1 MDKKTAICQYLKKYH
16 TGGERAVYS
25 RELQRLFSIDG
36 RGLRRKINSLRQD
49 GYPICSDER
58 GYYYADTQE
67 EINGT
72 VCRLNQM
79 VTKVSNART
88 GSRWKFPL
96 PCVRGKLCPEKMKFF
111 RSCLPA
117 KRGKS

>member
-1 MDKKTAICQYLKKYH
+1 MDKETAICQYLKKHH

-58 GYYYADTQE
+58 GYYYADSHQRHGMSAQSDGDE
-67 EINGT
+67 SIQCQNGAL
-72 VCRLNQM
+72 VCLYPRQRNYGGNLRHR
-79 VTKVSNART
+79 A
-88 GSRWKFPL
+88 
-96 PCVRGKLCPEKMKFF
+96 VRRCH
-111 RSCLPA
+111 A
-117 KRGKS
+117 QKR

>member
-1 MDKKTAICQYLKKYH
+1 MDKKTAICQHLKKYH

-25 RELQRLFSIDG
+25 HELQRLFSIDG

-67 EINGT
+67 ENRMPAEPDGDESIQCQDGAF
-72 VCRLNQM
+72 VRLH
-79 VTKVSNART
+79 SGGRGHG
-88 GSRWKFPL
+88 GS
-96 PCVRGKLCPEKMKFF
+96 F
-111 RSCLPA
+111 RYPA
-117 KRGKS
+117 LGGSYAQKR

>member
-49 GYPICSDER
+49 GHPICSDER
-58 GYYYADTQE
+58 GYYYADSQE

-88 GSRWKFPL
+88 GLLYASIQDSGITVEVSVT
-96 PCVRGKLCPEKMKFF
+96 VR
-111 RSCLPA
+111 
-117 KRGKS
+117 

>member
-1 MDKKTAICQYLKKYH
+1 MDKKTAICQHLKKYH

-25 RELQRLFSIDG
+25 HELQRLFSIDG

-58 GYYYADTQE
+58 GYYYADSQE

-88 GSRWKFPL
+88 GLLYASIQDSGITVEVSVT
-96 PCVRGKLCPEKMKFF
+96 VR
-111 RSCLPA
+111 
-117 KRGKS
+117 

>member
-58 GYYYADTQE
+58 GYYYADNQD
-67 EINGT
+67 EIN
-72 VCRLNQM
+72 Q
-79 VTKVSNART
+79 K
-88 GSRWKFPL
+88 
-96 PCVRGKLCPEKMKFF
+96 
-111 RSCLPA
+111 
-117 KRGKS
+117 

>member
-49 GYPICSDER
+49 GYPICSD
-58 GYYYADTQE
+58 
-67 EINGT
+67 
-72 VCRLNQM
+72 
-79 VTKVSNART
+79 
-88 GSRWKFPL
+88 
-96 PCVRGKLCPEKMKFF
+96 
-111 RSCLPA
+111 
-117 KRGKS
+117 KRGLLLCRQPGGDQRHGMSAESDGDESIQRQDGAFVRLHPGWRRDGGSVRHRSIRRSYAQKR

>member
-36 RGLRRKINSLRQD
+36 RSLRRKINSLRQD
-49 GYPICSDER
+49 GYPICSDAR
-58 GYYYADTQE
+58 GYYYADSQE
-67 EINGT
+67 EINDT

-88 GSRWKFPL
+88 GLLYASIQDGEITVELSVTIR
-96 PCVRGKLCPEKMKFF
+96 
-111 RSCLPA
+111 
-117 KRGKS
+117 

>member
-1 MDKKTAICQYLKKYH
+1 MDKKTAICQHLKKYH

-25 RELQRLFSIDG
+25 HELQRLFSIDG
-36 RGLRRKINSLRQD
+36 RGLRQD

-88 GSRWKFPL
+88 GFLYASIQEDGVTVEVSVTLR
-96 PCVRGKLCPEKMKFF
+96 
-111 RSCLPA
+111 
-117 KRGKS
+117 

>member
-1 MDKKTAICQYLKKYH
+1 MDKKTAICQYLKQYH

-25 RELQRLFSIDG
+25 RELQRLFSIDR
-36 RGLRRKINSLRQD
+36 RGLRRKINSLRQE
-49 GYPICSDER
+49 GHPICSDER
-58 GYYYADTQE
+58 GYYYADSQE

-88 GSRWKFPL
+88 GLLYASIQDSGITVEVSVT
-96 PCVRGKLCPEKMKFF
+96 VR
-111 RSCLPA
+111 
-117 KRGKS
+117 

>member
-58 GYYYADTQE
+58 DYYYSFALIMIQYQTVKG
-67 EINGT
+67 IPLYVHLNGFA
-72 VCRLNQM
+72 
-79 VTKVSNART
+79 VTLYCSIKRNI
-88 GSRWKFPL
+88 L
-96 PCVRGKLCPEKMKFF
+96 FF
-111 RSCLPA
+111 S
-117 KRGKS
+117 STIDE

>member
-16 TGGERAVYS
+16 TGRERAVYS

-49 GYPICSDER
+49 GCPICSDER
-58 GYYYADTQE
+58 GYYYADSQD

-79 VTKVSNART
+79 VTKVSNSRT
-88 GSRWKFPL
+88 GLLYASIQDGGVTVEVSVK
-96 PCVRGKLCPEKMKFF
+96 VR
-111 RSCLPA
+111 
-117 KRGKS
+117 